1 MGDGSGNI
9 ASDFKAL
16 EFADIRGRD
25 AVFPDVSV
33 KRPRAY
39 DSIVVNSNGIG
50 AITFAARMARDPEF
64 AGRVVVVAKPV
75 VESRRLSDGCTLRA
89 RSVDYYAA
97 ANGVSREAILEATF
111 GAGWRQAETDCQRA
125 AIGTP
130 NALDKGVALGP
141 IAVMMDGTSTKAD
154 RTAHQPLAYGIRNSR
169 LVAALND
176 LAKDSGVIFA
186 EPTGG
191 TMDDLRAFAKGTRP
205 LIVNGTP
212 KPIEGAAWLHRP
224 EPPQHFVAAAQMA
237 FTAPRRESMGVIGA
251 QDSFIGMINRDG
263 ALDLCVFYPFQD
275 PLSPDAKFY
284 GIFYRAIRHAPASDK
299 ERQQEILQKQLEG
312 VAASLGLAP
321 DTPDETMAT
330 AFVPVSPWSA
340 QMSRQAGVLDLS
352 RISGGGCPII
362 SGDGMARAGLG
373 GFVAAEALLAG
384 LAPEPAMNRALKRW
398 RQTNYAQYLAMTRA
412 PSFSVFTM
420 RHAPGF
426 ALSGFRLQRRWDM
439 WAGAY

>member
-1 MGDGSGNI
+1 MKDGSGNG
-9 ASDFKAL
+9 AGGLKAL
-16 EFADIRGRD
+16 GLAEIRGRD
-25 AVFPDVSV
+25 AAFPDVSV
-33 KRPRAY
+33 KHPRAY
-39 DSIVVNSNGIG
+39 DSIVINSNGVG

-97 ANGVSREAILEATF
+97 ANGVSREAVLEATF
-111 GAGWRQAETDCQRA
+111 GADWRQAETDCQRA
-125 AIGTP
+125 AVGTVST
-130 NALDKGVALGP
+130 LDKSVVLGP
-141 IAVMMDGTSTKAD
+141 AASFMDAASAKAD

-169 LVAALND
+169 LVAALNG
-176 LAKDSGVIFA
+176 LAKDSDVLFA
-186 EPTGG
+186 EPTGE
-191 TMDDLRAFAKGTRP
+191 TMNDLRAHAKGQRP

-212 KPIEGAAWLHRP
+212 KPISGAVWQYRP
-224 EPPQHFVAAAQMA
+224 AAPQHFVAAAQMA
-237 FTAPRRESMGVIGA
+237 FTAPKREAKGVIGA
-251 QDSFIGMINRDG
+251 QDSFIGMINREG

-284 GIFYRAIRHAPASDK
+284 GIFYRAIRQAAVSDK
-299 ERQQEILQKQLEG
+299 EWQQQILMGELEG

-321 DTPDETMAT
+321 DTPDETKAM
-330 AFVPVSPWSA
+330 AFVPISPWSA
-340 QMSRQAGVLDLS
+340 QKSRQSGVLDLS

-384 LAPEPAMNRALKRW
+384 LPPEPAMNRALKRW
-398 RQTNYAQYLAMTRA
+398 RQTNYVQYLAMTRA
-412 PSFSVFTM
+412 PTLSAFTM
-420 RHAPGF
+420 RRFPGF
-426 ALSGFRLQRRWDM
+426 ALSGFRLQRNWDM

>member
-1 MGDGSGNI
+1 MKDGSGNG
-9 ASDFKAL
+9 AGGLKAL
-16 EFADIRGRD
+16 GLADIRGRD

-33 KRPRAY
+33 KHPRRY
-39 DSIVVNSNGIG
+39 DSIVVNSNGVG

-97 ANGVSREAILEATF
+97 ANGVSREAVLGAIF
-111 GAGWRQAETDCQRA
+111 GADWRQAETDCQRT
-125 AIGTP
+125 AIGIASTP
-130 NALDKGVALGP
+130 DKSVALGP
-141 IAVMMDGTSTKAD
+141 VTSFMDCALAEAN

-176 LAKDSGVIFA
+176 LAKDSGVLFA
-186 EPTGG
+186 EPTGE
-191 TMDDLRAFAKGTRP
+191 TVNDLRAHAKGQRP

-212 KPIEGAAWLHRP
+212 KPISGAVWQYQPAA
-224 EPPQHFVAAAQMA
+224 PQHFVAAAQMA
-237 FTAPRRESMGVIGA
+237 FTAPKREDKGVIGA

-284 GIFYRAIRHAPASDK
+284 GIFYRAIRKAAVSDK
-299 ERQQEILQKQLEG
+299 ERQQEILLGELEG
-312 VAASLGLAP
+312 VAAALGLAP
-321 DTPDETMAT
+321 DTPDETMAM
-330 AFVPVSPWSA
+330 AFVPISPWSA
-340 QMSRQAGVLDLS
+340 QMSRQSGVLDLS

-384 LAPEPAMNRALKRW
+384 HAPEPAMNRALKRW
-398 RQTNYAQYLAMTRA
+398 RQTNYVQYLAMTRA
-412 PSFSVFTM
+412 PNLSAFAL
-420 RHAPGF
+420 RHAPGP
-426 ALSGFRLQRRWDM
+426 AMSGFRLQRKWDM